1 MKYIKAIAL
10 DLFLFIINFIAI
22 FYAKNVLGRV
32 CLIVATVCW
41 GACTLI
47 HVAKVRK

>member
-32 CLIVATVCW
+32 CLIVATERA
-41 GACTLI
+41 GYQLFG
-47 HVAKVRK
+47 KLKRE